1 MSLQYHVE
9 LVPGDVAPYVLLPG
23 DPGRVPLVASY
34 WDEAREVARNREYV
48 TYTGTYG
55 GAPISCTS
63 TGIGAPSTAIALEEL
78 ARVGA
83 TTFVRIGTCGSLQT
97 RAGVGDLAIFDS
109 AARHDG
115 ASRLYAP
122 LEFPAVADHAVVTA
136 TIEAARSL
144 GVTHHVGTA
153 FSTDVFYT
161 PQEGVAFGGYHQSW
175 AREVY
180 EDARRQNALAAE
192 MESSILMVLSRV
204 WGLRGGAMAV
214 VSDDVFEMVDEAG
227 ALDAE
232 TTFDVGD
239 AQMERLA
246 RVGSETVRV
255 LAERDAAGPPATGMA
270 SRAARAPSSPGS
282 PR

>member
-1 MSLQYHVE
+1 MTSQYHVK

-23 DPGRVPLVASY
+23 DPGRVPVVASY

-48 TYTGTYG
+48 TYTGTYR

-97 RAGVGDLAIFDS
+97 RARVGDLAIFDS
-109 AARHDG
+109 AARYDG

-122 LEFPAVADHAVVTA
+122 LEFPAAADHAVVTA
-136 TIEAARSL
+136 AIDAARSL

-153 FSTDVFYT
+153 LTTDVFYT
-161 PQEGVAFGGYHQSW
+161 PQEGVAFGGYEQSW

-192 MESSILMVLSRV
+192 MESSAVMVLTRV

-214 VSDDVFEMVDEAG
+214 VSDDVFEMVGETG
-227 ALDAE
+227 PFDAE
-232 TTFDVGD
+232 TTFDVGA

-255 LAERDAAGPPATGMA
+255 LAERDAARRT
-270 SRAARAPSSPGS
+270 S
-282 PR
+282 